1 MVKLPKEIKS
11 IKGSRVFEGEEIVK
25 YGYVINEDKDG
36 ELYMPI
42 ELPYYY
48 GVYLR
53 PPASFD
59 IIDDS
64 REFVNGFKV
73 VQTANLEYAYVREAD
88 NKLLPYRYDIATDF
102 NEYGYAI
109 VGKDARVSWIDR
121 NFRYFDATFE
131 TFLDEKKNKSD
142 RFNGFSSI
150 SNFSNGENHLS
161 KLLRKDYDSDSS
173 VIYLDTDG
181 KIKKFYKYDGEAVC
195 GEDFK
200 KEFPLDSTTFN
211 ESDYATFYQNKFI
224 LLSSGYYLYT
234 MDLIRICNEKG
245 FLGNI
250 SEDIKANETRYQL
263 FLNDVEEYTRFVANN
278 ISVND
283 DKDVTWN
290 IGGIEFCERYI
301 YDGEIE
307 INVISDEYGKDVYR
321 RADKEVPYKEGQ
333 GEKKY
338 NRDFS
343 KANRKLG
350 CIIREFVS
358 SSKVL
363 DLDLFQELLAK
374 RGIPSYIDYEE
385 NVFHYNTNKH
395 IKVKK

>member
-102 NEYGYAI
+102 NEYGYAM
-109 VGKDARVSWIDR
+109 VGKEAKVSWIDR

-131 TFLDEKKNKSD
+131 TFLDEEKNKSD

-181 KIKKFYKYDGEAVC
+181 KIKKFYK
-195 GEDFK
+195 
-200 KEFPLDSTTFN
+200 
-211 ESDYATFYQNKFI
+211 
-224 LLSSGYYLYT
+224 
-234 MDLIRICNEKG
+234 
-245 FLGNI
+245 
-250 SEDIKANETRYQL
+250 
-263 FLNDVEEYTRFVANN
+263 
-278 ISVND
+278 
-283 DKDVTWN
+283 
-290 IGGIEFCERYI
+290 
-301 YDGEIE
+301 
-307 INVISDEYGKDVYR
+307 
-321 RADKEVPYKEGQ
+321 
-333 GEKKY
+333 
-338 NRDFS
+338 
-343 KANRKLG
+343 
-350 CIIREFVS
+350 
-358 SSKVL
+358 
-363 DLDLFQELLAK
+363 
-374 RGIPSYIDYEE
+374 
-385 NVFHYNTNKH
+385 
-395 IKVKK
+395 